1 MGKIKKNEL
10 LYVFKGY
17 SCKGYND
24 FSQKFATQYRRRF
37 RPHKVYTR
45 MFLISIIK
53 RVDPSV
59 VSTQISLSV
68 LKLLGTSR
76 IVKRYPIA
84 PMGMIIKCKK
94 YNFDV

>member
-1 MGKIKKNEL
+1 
-10 LYVFKGY
+10 
-17 SCKGYND
+17 
-24 FSQKFATQYRRRF
+24 
-37 RPHKVYTR
+37 